1 MNITKATAADIN
13 DIAHIHVDGWRSS
26 YGGIIDQGYIDS
38 KTIEDRIAL
47 WTDIFEKDET
57 TTLLAR
63 DENGTAAGFVS
74 FGKIRTAPPGMS
86 PIRPLYT
93 AEIYAIYILQDY
105 WRKGLGKQ
113 LMKAAS
119 DSLQGDK
126 HQSVCLWVL
135 EKNKNANAFYKA
147 IGGERCGKIDVEFGP
162 TKAREVCYG
171 WRKLKTI
178 DEA

>member
-93 AEIYAIYILQDY
+93 AEIYAIYILKDY

-119 DSLQGDK
+119 DALKGDK